1 MEDDKKPVA
10 DPRFSLQ
17 SYQGI
22 LHVCEDLLKN
32 YRSGL
37 LEKKD
42 VDAMISIVT
51 VSRQTLS
58 DKSRYS
64 QPKNPATKET
74 NVVETLTSNGP
85 FNVFNGGVK

>member
-1 MEDDKKPVA
+1 MEDDKKPTI

-32 YRSGL
+32 YRVGL

-58 DKSRYS
+58 DKRRYA
-64 QPKNPATKET
+64 QPKNPATQE
-74 NVVETLTSNGP
+74 VSVAETLTSSGP